1 MLNTKLTKNLA
12 KCIWCKNA
20 VILRFKPMAQWNLA
34 GDGYLCGDC
43 YGKKLAEYYLTPDRR
58 NLTKQSNRNA

>member
-12 KCIWCKNA
+12 KCIWCKNT
-20 VILRFKPMAQWNLA
+20 VVLRFKPMDQWNLA

>member
-1 MLNTKLTKNLA
+1 MLNTKLTKNGV

-20 VILRFKPMAQWNLA
+20 VVFRFKPMAQWNLA
-34 GDGYLCGDC
+34 EDGYLCGDC

-58 NLTKQSNRNA
+58 NLTKQSGRNA